1 MTQNTDTQNKPTGPQ
16 PEFVK
21 DIFSSIAGTY
31 DKANDVITMGLAR
44 DWRKKLV
51 SWSGAKAGQ
60 KVLDCATGTGDLAL
74 DFKRVVGPTGSVLG
88 TDFCKE
94 MLDYAPAKAQA
105 ADLEIQFEVADAM
118 NLQYESKTFDITSI
132 SYGIRN
138 VQKPETALT
147 EMARVT
153 RTGGHVMIL
162 ETGVTRV
169 PLLKSAIGLY
179 FRHIVPRLGGWVS
192 GKRSAY
198 EYLNRSSLA
207 FPSGE
212 AFCQM
217 MRSTGVFDIVEY
229 KSIMGG
235 ASFIYKGRVK

>member
-1 MTQNTDTQNKPTGPQ
+1 MNNTNEPQNKPTGPQ

-31 DKANDVITMGLAR
+31 DKANDVITMGMAR

-60 KVLDCATGTGDLAL
+60 KVLDCATGTGDLAI
-74 DFKRVVGPTGSVLG
+74 DFKRAVGAAGSVLG

-94 MLDYAPAKAQA
+94 MLDFAPAKAQA
-105 ADLEIQFEVADAM
+105 EDLEIKFEVADAM
-118 NLQYESKTFDITSI
+118 NLQYESNTFDVTSI

-138 VQKPETALT
+138 VQDPKVALK

-153 RTGGHVMIL
+153 RPGGHVMIL

-179 FRHIVPRLGGWVS
+179 FRRIVPRLGGWVS
-192 GKRSAY
+192 GKRQAY

-212 AFCQM
+212 AFCEM
-217 MRSTGVFDIVEY
+217 MRSTEAFDIVEY